1 MTPRRDRRPVRTQ
14 RELPGVHPYEKVSTS
29 VANINNP
36 PFWLVLG
43 LPWPDGSRNDTEE
56 CAQAIAPTFIPCE
69 AQSRP
74 VQAILDFA
82 IGLHRKHGM
91 RVIFLS
97 ELTGFL
103 RRAQANWAE
112 IGVPDFDTAL
122 SDLIEVPTPTLFM
135 SLTQYAHMLLC
146 TAGNAQTITHSPEN
160 PAGRTVDPSEYA
172 ELKKNLQGA
181 LDRDWPAYIDSLTRS
196 GRLRV
201 D

>member
-1 MTPRRDRRPVRTQ
+1 MQ
-14 RELPGVHPYEKVSTS
+14 PYEKVSTS
-29 VANINNP
+29 VANIKNP

-56 CAQAIAPTFIPCE
+56 CAQAIAPTFIPRE

-74 VQAILDFA
+74 VQAILDFGV
-82 IGLHRKHGM
+82 GLHRKHGM
-91 RVIFLS
+91 RVLFLS

-103 RRAQANWAE
+103 RRAQASWAE

-122 SDLIEVPTPTLFM
+122 NELLEVPTPALFM
-135 SLTQYAHMLLC
+135 SLTQHAHMLLC
-146 TAGNAQTITHSPEN
+146 TAGNAQTISHSPEN

-181 LDRDWPAYIDSLTRS
+181 LERDWPAYIDDLTRS
-196 GRLRV
+196 GHLRGQ
-201 D
+201 